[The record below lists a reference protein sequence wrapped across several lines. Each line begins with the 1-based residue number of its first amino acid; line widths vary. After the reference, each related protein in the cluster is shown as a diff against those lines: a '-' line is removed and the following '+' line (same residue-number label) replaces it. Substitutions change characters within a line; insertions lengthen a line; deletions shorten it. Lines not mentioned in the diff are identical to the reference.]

1 MYGNIAILIPVV
13 AIAAS
18 AWVIVKVVQLLRT
31 GRSGGGEAP
40 NLGDVA
46 ENVRLTRENEEL
58 RHVIGRLEQRLQ
70 VLERIATDPAER
82 TAREI
87 EKLR

>member
-1 MYGNIAILIPVV
+1 MGINIAILIPIV
-13 AIAAS
+13 AIMAS
-18 AWVIVKVVQLLRT
+18 AWVIVTALRL
-31 GRSGGGEAP
+31 RGGSTAAADGQREAE
-40 NLGDVA
+40 
-46 ENVRLTRENEEL
+46 ENDRLVRENEEL
-58 RHVIGRLEQRLQ
+58 RQAVRRFEERIQ